1 MLRKIW
7 SRRKIL
13 AFLAVMGPGIIT
25 ANVDNDA
32 NGIAIYSIAGASFG
46 YKLLWVL
53 LLTTVALIVVQEM
66 TARMGTV
73 TGKGLSDLIREQFGV
88 RATVFAMSTL
98 LITNWANTVG
108 DFAGI
113 AGSLEIFGVSRYLSI
128 PIAAVLIWLLVLRG
142 RYHQVERAFLLA
154 SLMYI
159 TYIISAILAK
169 PPWKHVFQEML
180 TPTFETNPAYLTMI
194 IAVIGTTIAP
204 WMQFYQQ
211 SSVVDKGLTTRD
223 YPYARADTILGVL
236 TTQVVAFFIIVAC
249 AATLFV
255 EGISIQTAED
265 AAKALAPLAG
275 RYASW
280 LFAIGLLNAA
290 LFSVAIIPLSTAY
303 SLCEAFGWEAGLD
316 RTFKE
321 APVFYGLYTGM
332 VATGAVVILI
342 PGLSLIPVMVLS
354 QALNGILLPVILVY
368 MLRLTN
374 NRRLMGNYTNS
385 PLFNLITM
393 VTVFMVG
400 LSALLLV
407 GISLVGMVKA
417 AVVPIGLGNR

>member
-1 MLRKIW
+1 MLRRIW

-53 LLTTVALIVVQEM
+53 LLTTVALVVVQEM

-88 RATVFAMSTL
+88 RATVFAMGTL

-108 DFAGI
+108 DFAGV
-113 AGSLEIFGVSRYLSI
+113 AGSLEIFGVSRYISV

-142 RYHQVERAFLLA
+142 RYQQVERAFLFA
-154 SLMYI
+154 SLMYV

-169 PPWKHVFQEML
+169 PPWPRVFQEML
-180 TPTFETNPAYLTMI
+180 TPTFEANPAYLTML
-194 IAVIGTTIAP
+194 IAVVGTTIAP

-211 SSVVDKGLTTRD
+211 ASVVDKGLTTRD
-223 YPYARADTILGVL
+223 YPYARMDTVLGVL
-236 TTQVVAFFIIVAC
+236 TMEVVAFFIIVAC

-265 AAKALAPLAG
+265 AARALAPLAG

-303 SLCEAFGWEAGLD
+303 ALCEAFGWEAGLD
-316 RTFKE
+316 RTFRE

-332 VATGAVVILI
+332 VATGALVILI
-342 PGLSLIPVMVLS
+342 PGLPLIPVMVLS
-354 QALNGILLPVILVY
+354 QFLNGILLPVILVY

-374 NRRLMGNYTNS
+374 NRRLLGDYTNS
-385 PLFNLITM
+385 PLFNLIAT
-393 VTVFMVG
+393 VTVLVVG
-400 LSALLLV
+400 LSAILLV
-407 GISLVGMVKA
+407 GISVVDAVKA
-417 AVVPIGLGNR
+417 AVIPSWRGR